1 MVLLLRSWHLTGASE
16 IRRSHRGVFMMSAAC
31 WSFEDKAMLII
42 SVIGFLV
49 IREALNQAYEGGTGY
64 GNTEWFISEQ
74 G

>member
-1 MVLLLRSWHLTGASE
+1 MLT
-16 IRRSHRGVFMMSAAC
+16 
-31 WSFEDKAMLII
+31 I

-49 IREALNQAYEGGTGY
+49 IREALNQAYEGGTSD